1 MKKNCLCLFFVLGS
15 ILSLAACIPE
25 GPAGVNPQIVM
36 DTMVAATVGA
46 LPSATFQPTSTVT
59 LEPTEI
65 RPSPT
70 ELPTETPPPTVTP
83 LPTWTPIPTETIA
96 PTATS
101 AGGPEIGKRQGNANF
116 ACIVLS
122 RTPQGIFEASFGQDI
137 PVAWRI
143 KNVGAR
149 DLEKENIDIG
159 YISGQKMAIG
169 GILFDLAETIPAGET
184 GDVIITFE
192 APKTAG
198 SYTTTWALFRGSNS
212 FCQFSFSLVVK

>member
-1 MKKNCLCLFFVLGS
+1 MKTSLRLFSALIS
-15 ILSLAACIPE
+15 IVSLAACIPD
-25 GPAGVNPQIVM
+25 GQAGSNQQAVIE
-36 DTMVAATVGA
+36 TMVAATVAA
-46 LPSATFQPTSTVT
+46 LPSVTSQPTSTVT

-70 ELPTETPPPTVTP
+70 ELPTETPLPTLTP
-83 LPTWTPIPTETIA
+83 LPTWTPIPTETVA
-96 PTATS
+96 PTATDAS
-101 AGGPEIGKRQGNANF
+101 GPEIGKKQGNVNF
-116 ACIVLS
+116 ACVVLS
-122 RTPQGIFEASFGQDI
+122 RTPQGIFEASSGQDI

-143 KNVGAR
+143 KNVGVR

-169 GILFDLAETIPAGET
+169 GILFDLTETIPAGKT
-184 GDVIITFE
+184 GDIIITFE
-192 APKTAG
+192 APKTTG